1 MNMQLMKQAV
11 ALMKQNRFYA
21 IVSILGTAVSIA
33 FVMVVYMVYD
43 ISTAN
48 IAPEV
53 HRDRMIYSGSAYT
66 YRTADH
72 SNANSRMS
80 LGAARQVFDSLPG
93 AERVTY
99 MPASRMIYAGASATK
114 GSRRLLS
121 YADVAFWKLYDIRF
135 LAGRPFSREEWD
147 ANRDV
152 VVIAERIA
160 RSEFGSATEA
170 VGKNLFVNFRP
181 LRVVGVTEDVSSLF
195 SWAFSDLWRPYNPQ
209 ELGDA
214 GWSEGLQG
222 TFTAMVLRRPDVSTD
237 EMKAQ
242 IEASRQRL
250 NSRMREFTLELN
262 EISTVTERS
271 FFRDFA
277 ASPAVIFVM
286 LGMIMLVVPA
296 INISGLISSQM
307 TRRLSELGIRKAY
320 GASARELVVQL
331 MTENL
336 LLALMG
342 AVVGF
347 LLSCLLMYLTK
358 DWLLVSSASMGNMEQ
373 HHVSI
378 FLFLRPRVFLCVF
391 AVCLL
396 FNLISVFIP
405 AWNATRRNI
414 ITTLKGE

>member
-1 MNMQLMKQAV
+1 MDLRIFKQSV
-11 ALMKQNRFYA
+11 ALMRQNRFFS
-21 IVSILGTAVSIA
+21 VVTILGTAVSIA

-53 HRDRMIYSGSAYT
+53 HRDRMIHSGSGYS
-66 YRTADH
+66 YCTANH
-72 SNANSRMS
+72 GNANTGMS
-80 LGAARQVFDSLPG
+80 LGVVRQLFDSLPG
-93 AERVTY
+93 AELVTY
-99 MPASRMIYAGASATK
+99 APASRMVYAGATATT

-121 YADVAFWKLYDIRF
+121 LVDLNYWKLYDIRF
-135 LAGRPFSREEWD
+135 LAGRTFTREEFD

-152 VVIAERIA
+152 IVISEYIA
-160 RSEFGSATEA
+160 RSEFGSAAEA

-195 SWAFSDLWRPYNPQ
+195 SWAFSELWRPYDSQ
-209 ELGDA
+209 DLGDV
-214 GWSEGLQG
+214 SQNEGLRG
-222 TFTAMVLRRPDVSTD
+222 SFTAIVLRRPDVSSD
-237 EMKAQ
+237 EMKAG
-242 IEASRQRL
+242 IEASLQRFNGGL
-250 NSRMREFTLELN
+250 REFTLELN
-262 EISTVTERS
+262 DITTVTERS

-277 ASPAVIFVM
+277 ASPAIIFVM
-286 LGMIMLVVPA
+286 LGLIMLVVPA

-320 GASARELVVQL
+320 GASSRGLVMQL
-331 MTENL
+331 MMENL
-336 LLALMG
+336 LLSLAGAL
-342 AVVGF
+342 VGF
-347 LLSCLLMYLTK
+347 LLSCLLMVLTK
-358 DWLLVSSASMGNMEQ
+358 DWLLASGTYLASIEQ

-396 FNLISVFIP
+396 FNLMSVFIP